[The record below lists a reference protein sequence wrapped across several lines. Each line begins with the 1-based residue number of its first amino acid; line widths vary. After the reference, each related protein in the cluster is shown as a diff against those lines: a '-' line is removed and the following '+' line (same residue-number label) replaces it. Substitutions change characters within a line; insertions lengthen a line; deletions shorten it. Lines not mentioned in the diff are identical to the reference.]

1 MSLTSGTR
9 LGSYEIISAIGA
21 GGMGQVYRA
30 HDTKLDRDVAIKV
43 LPELFATDADRLAR
57 FEREARTLAALNHP
71 NIAQVF
77 GLEHADG
84 VRALVMELVTG
95 DDLSVLIARGPIP
108 VADALP
114 VARQIADALEAAH
127 EQGIIHRD
135 LKPANVKVRADG
147 TVKVLDF
154 GLAKAMDP
162 AGTSGAA
169 DAMNS
174 PTLTARATQMGTILG
189 TAAYMAPEQAKGKT
203 VDKRADIWAFGV
215 VLYEMLAGKRA
226 FEGEDVSDTLAAVLT
241 REPDF
246 AALPPSTPASV
257 VSLLRHCLERDP
269 KRRLRDIG
277 DGKMELDAAASTT
290 SSVTSGVSTA
300 APGRGALWRLA
311 TAALALALVGV
322 TAVLWWRST
331 QHDAATPVRTA
342 VTLPPGVT
350 MDFTLYPVVSVSRDG
365 SRIAFVG
372 IDGGTR
378 RLYVRRL
385 NEFEPKAIEGADGA
399 SSPFFSPDGAWI
411 GFFADGQLKK
421 VSSGGG
427 PVIRLADA
435 SDNRGGVWTDAD
447 TIIYAPS
454 ASSPVYQIAAAGG
467 SATPLSKI
475 DETKKERT
483 HRWPAQLPGG
493 KTVLV
498 TVGSVEHPD
507 DYDDA
512 TIQAIR
518 LDNSERR
525 VVVQGGRMASYAATG
540 HLLFVRGQV
549 LYAVPFD
556 VERGVAG
563 TSPVPVIDGVSGD
576 VTTGSANYAVAGSG
590 AVVFVPGDPR
600 GSERRIAW
608 VDRQGRATPIDAA
621 PAAYSDPHLSP
632 DGRQIAVSIATS
644 TSARDIYLVDAVRGT
659 SRRMTLD
666 GNSRTPLWSRD
677 GRHLIY
683 ISYDRT
689 RNVSRIM
696 SRSADGVG
704 EPAELSEVPGQAYA
718 EEIASDGALMLT
730 ASQST
735 AGTYFSLYRL
745 QIQPASKPVRVLSA
759 PTGDTVQAAISPD
772 GRWLAYSSSESG
784 RFEIYVESFGSRGS
798 RSQIS
803 TTGGVEPRWAIDGR
817 ALFYTQASSM
827 MMVPIDPG
835 PAFNPRKARV
845 LFTGVAPPSTD
856 SGQTYAVAPA
866 GDRFLMLR
874 PSRENAAPP
883 EIRLILNWFSE
894 LTPPREGR

>member
-1 MSLTSGTR
+1 MALAPGTR
-9 LGSYEIISAIGA
+9 LGSYEITGGIGA
-21 GGMGQVYRA
+21 GGMGEVYRA
-30 HDTKLDRDVAIKV
+30 RDTKLDRDVAIKV
-43 LPELFATDADRLAR
+43 LPELFATDIDRLAR
-57 FEREARTLAALNHP
+57 FEREAKTLAALNHP

-95 DDLSVLIARGPIP
+95 DDLSALIARGPIP
-108 VADALP
+108 LADALP
-114 VARQIADALEAAH
+114 IARQIADALEAAH

-162 AGTSGAA
+162 AGTSGSAN
-169 DAMNS
+169 AMNS

-189 TAAYMAPEQAKGKT
+189 TAAYMAPEQAKGKA

-215 VLYEMLAGKRA
+215 VLYEMLSGKRA

-241 REPDF
+241 RAPDF
-246 AALPPSTPASV
+246 AALPPATPASIV
-257 VSLLRHCLERDP
+257 ALLRQCLERDP

-277 DGKMELDAAASTT
+277 DGRIALDSPAATATP
-290 SSVTSGVSTA
+290 VTSGVSTP
-300 APGRGALWRLA
+300 APSRGGLWRAA
-311 TAALALALVGV
+311 TAALAIALVVV
-322 TAVLWWRST
+322 TALWWRSSGR
-331 QHDAATPVRTA
+331 DAATPVRTA
-342 VTLPPGVT
+342 VNLPTAVT
-350 MDFTLYPVVSVSRDG
+350 VDLTLYPVVTLSRDG

-372 IDGGTR
+372 IDGGIR

-385 NEFEPKAIEGADGA
+385 NEFEPKAIDGADGA

-435 SDNRGGVWTDAD
+435 SDNRGGVWTDDD

-454 ASSPVYQIAAAGG
+454 AASPVYRIAAAGG
-467 SATPLSKI
+467 SAVPVSKI
-475 DETKKERT
+475 DEARKERT

-518 LDNSERR
+518 LDNGERR
-525 VVVQGGRMASYAATG
+525 VVVQGGRMATYAATG

-549 LYAVPFD
+549 MYAVPFD
-556 VERGVAG
+556 VARGVAG

-576 VTTGSANYAVAGSG
+576 VTTGSANYAVADSG

-632 DGRQIAVSIATS
+632 DGRQIAVSIATG
-644 TSARDIYLVDAVRGT
+644 TSARDIYLVDAARGT

-683 ISYDRT
+683 VSYDRT
-689 RNVSRIM
+689 RNVSKIM

-704 EPAELSEVPGQAYA
+704 EPAELGEVAGQAYA
-718 EEIASDGALMLT
+718 EEIASDGALMLS
-730 ASQST
+730 ANQST
-735 AGTYFSLYRL
+735 AGTYFSVYRL
-745 QIQPASKPVRVLSA
+745 QLQPGSKAVRVLSA
-759 PTGDTVQAAISPD
+759 PTGDMVQAAISPD
-772 GRWLAYSSSESG
+772 SRWLAYSSSDSG

-803 TTGGVEPRWAIDGR
+803 TAGGVEPRWAIDGR
-817 ALFYTQASSM
+817 ALFYTQATSM

-835 PAFNPRKARV
+835 PAFSPGKARV
-845 LFTGVAPPSTD
+845 MFVGVAPPSTD
-856 SGQTYAVAPA
+856 SGQTYAVPLT

-874 PSRENAAPP
+874 SSRENVGPP

-894 LTPPREGR
+894 LTSPRAR

>member
-1 MSLTSGTR
+1 VSLTPGTR
-9 LGSYEIISAIGA
+9 LGSYEVLSAIGA

-30 HDTKLDRDVAIKV
+30 HDTKLDRGVAIKV

-108 VADALP
+108 LADALP
-114 VARQIADALEAAH
+114 IARQIADALEAAH

-246 AALPPSTPASV
+246 AALPPATPASV

-277 DGKMELDAAASTT
+277 DGKLELDAPASTT
-290 SSVTSGVSTA
+290 SSVTSGASTA

-311 TAALALALVGV
+311 TAALAIALLVV
-322 TAVLWWRST
+322 SSLWWRST
-331 QHDAATPVRTA
+331 QRDAATPVRTA

-350 MDFTLYPVVSVSRDG
+350 MDFTLYPVVAVSRDG

-372 IDGGTR
+372 IDGGIR

-385 NEFEPKAIEGADGA
+385 NEFEAKAIQGADGA

-435 SDNRGGVWTDAD
+435 SDNRGGVWADDD

-454 ASSPVYQIAAAGG
+454 ASSPVYRIAAAGG

-518 LDNSERR
+518 LDNGERR

-556 VERGVAG
+556 VEGGVAG

-608 VDRQGRATPIDAA
+608 VDRQGRVTPIDAA

-677 GRHLIY
+677 GRRLIY
-683 ISYDRT
+683 IAYDRT

-704 EPAELSEVPGQAYA
+704 EPVELSEVAGQAYA
-718 EEIASDGALMLT
+718 EEIASDGALMLS
-730 ASQST
+730 ANQST
-735 AGTYFSLYRL
+735 AGTYFSVYRL
-745 QIQPASKPVRVLSA
+745 QMQPGSKPVRLLSA
-759 PTGDTVQAAISPD
+759 PTGDMVQGAVSPD
-772 GRWLAYSSSESG
+772 GRWLAYCSSESG
-784 RFEIYVESFGSRGS
+784 RYEVYVEAFGSRGS

-803 TTGGVEPRWAIDGR
+803 TAGGIEPRWATDGR
-817 ALFYTQASSM
+817 ALFYTQATSM
-827 MMVPIDPG
+827 MMVPIEAG
-835 PAFNPRKARV
+835 PAFNPGKARV
-845 LFTGVAPPSTD
+845 LFTGAAPPSTD
-856 SGQTYAVAPA
+856 SGQTYAVPPT

-894 LTPPREGR
+894 LTSPPAGK

>member
-1 MSLTSGTR
+1 VSLTPGTR
-9 LGSYEIISAIGA
+9 LGSYEILSAIGA

-43 LPELFATDADRLAR
+43 LPEAFANDADRLAR

-95 DDLSVLIARGPIP
+95 DDLSALIAHGPIP
-108 VADALP
+108 LADALP
-114 VARQIADALEAAH
+114 IARQIADALEAAH

-135 LKPANVKVRADG
+135 LKPANVKVRGDG

-162 AGTSGAA
+162 AGTSGSAN
-169 DAMNS
+169 AMNS

-215 VLYEMLAGKRA
+215 VLYEMLSGKRA

-246 AALPPSTPASV
+246 AALPPATPASV

-277 DGKMELDAAASTT
+277 DGKMELDAPAATATPATSGASTP
-290 SSVTSGVSTA
+290 
-300 APGRGALWRLA
+300 APSRGALWRVA
-311 TAALALALVGV
+311 TTALAIALV
-322 TAVLWWRST
+322 TIAALWWRSAGR
-331 QHDAATPVRTA
+331 DAASPVRTSVNLPPA
-342 VTLPPGVT
+342 VTV
-350 MDFTLYPVVSVSRDG
+350 DFTLYPVVTVSRDG
-365 SRIAFVG
+365 STIAFIG
-372 IDGGTR
+372 IDGGIR

-385 NEFEPKAIEGADGA
+385 NDFDPRAIEGADGA

-421 VSSGGG
+421 VSAGGG

-435 SDNRGGVWTDAD
+435 SDNRGGVWTDDD

-454 ASSPVYQIAAAGG
+454 ASSPVYRIAAAGG
-467 SATPLSKI
+467 SATALSKI
-475 DETKKERT
+475 DEAKKERT

-512 TIQAIR
+512 TIQTIR
-518 LDNSERR
+518 LDNGERR
-525 VVVQGGRMASYAATG
+525 VVVQGGRMAMYAATG

-556 VERGVAG
+556 VARGVAG

-576 VTTGSANYAVAGSG
+576 VTTGSANYGVADSG

-621 PAAYSDPHLSP
+621 PAAYADPHLSP
-632 DGRQIAVSIATS
+632 DGRHIAVSIATG
-644 TSARDIYLVDAVRGT
+644 TSARDIYLVDAARGT

-677 GRHLIY
+677 GRRLIY

-704 EPAELSEVPGQAYA
+704 EPAELSEVAGQAYA
-718 EEIASDGALMLT
+718 EEIASDGAVMLS
-730 ASQST
+730 ANLST
-735 AGTYFSLYRL
+735 AGSHFSVYRL
-745 QIQPASKPVRVLSA
+745 QDQSGAKPVPVLSS
-759 PTGDTVQAAISPD
+759 PTGDMVQAAISPD
-772 GRWLAYSSSESG
+772 GRWLAYCSSESG

-803 TTGGVEPRWAIDGR
+803 TAGGVEPRWALDGR

-835 PAFNPRKARV
+835 PAFSPGKARV
-845 LFTGVAPPSTD
+845 LFAGVASPSTD
-856 SGQTYAVAPA
+856 SGQTYAVPPT

-874 PSRENAAPP
+874 PSRENAGPP

-894 LTPPREGR
+894 LTSPRAR

>member
-1 MSLTSGTR
+1 MALAPGTR
-9 LGSYEIISAIGA
+9 FGSYEITGAIGA
-21 GGMGQVYRA
+21 GGMGEVYRA
-30 HDTKLDRDVAIKV
+30 RDTKLDRDVAIKV
-43 LPELFATDADRLAR
+43 LPQLFATDTDRLAR

-77 GLEHADG
+77 GLEHTDG

-108 VADALP
+108 LTDALSI
-114 VARQIADALEAAH
+114 ARQIADALEAAH

-162 AGTSGAA
+162 PGTSGSAN
-169 DAMNS
+169 AMNS

-215 VLYEMLAGKRA
+215 VLYEMLSGKRA

-246 AALPPSTPASV
+246 PGLPPATPASV

-277 DGKMELDAAASTT
+277 DGRIALDSPGAAA
-290 SSVTSGVSTA
+290 TA
-300 APGRGALWRLA
+300 APTGISTLAPSRGLLWRAATGALA
-311 TAALALALVGV
+311 IALVVV
-322 TAVLWWRST
+322 TALWWRSSERN
-331 QHDAATPVRTA
+331 AATAIRTA
-342 VTLPPGVT
+342 VNLPPGVT
-350 MDFTLYPVVSVSRDG
+350 VDFTLYPLVAVSRDG

-372 IDGGTR
+372 IDGGIR

-385 NEFEPKAIEGADGA
+385 NEFEPKALEGADGA

-421 VSSGGG
+421 VSAGGG

-435 SDNRGGVWTDAD
+435 SDNRGGVWTDDD

-454 ASSPVYQIAAAGG
+454 ASSPVYRIAAAGG
-467 SATPLSKI
+467 SATALSKI
-475 DETKKERT
+475 DEARKERT

-518 LDNSERR
+518 LDNGERR
-525 VVVQGGRMASYAATG
+525 VVVQGGRMASYATTG

-632 DGRQIAVSIATS
+632 DGRQIAVSIATG

-677 GRHLIY
+677 GRLLIY
-683 ISYDRT
+683 IAYDRT

-735 AGTYFSLYRL
+735 AGSYFSVYRL
-745 QIQPASKPVRVLSA
+745 QIQPGSKPVRVLSA

-772 GRWLAYSSSESG
+772 GRWLAYCSSESG

-803 TTGGVEPRWAIDGR
+803 TSGGVEPRWAIDGR
-817 ALFYTQASSM
+817 ALFYTQANSM

-835 PAFNPRKARV
+835 PAFNPGKARV
-845 LFTGVAPPSTD
+845 MFAGVAPPSTD

-874 PSRENAAPP
+874 SSRENAGPP

-894 LTPPREGR
+894 LTSPRAR

>member
-1 MSLTSGTR
+1 
-9 LGSYEIISAIGA
+9 
-21 GGMGQVYRA
+21 MGQVYRA

-277 DGKMELDAAASTT
+277 DGKMELDAPASTT